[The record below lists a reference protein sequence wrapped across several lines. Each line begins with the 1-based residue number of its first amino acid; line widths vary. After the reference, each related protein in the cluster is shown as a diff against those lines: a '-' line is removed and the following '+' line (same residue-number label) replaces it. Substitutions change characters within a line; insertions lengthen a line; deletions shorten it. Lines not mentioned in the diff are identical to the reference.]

1 MVLSITGFKESLDL
15 ADEAVLGESSG
26 LHFGDAPGGKV
37 GHIGHAFGID
47 TCEVG
52 TDKNIGKASE
62 RVVGLRWFGVCNIK
76 TCGGDVSGIEGID
89 EVRFVDKSAASGI
102 DDDDPF
108 LHELNGFSPDQSDGL
123 RCNGNVEAADIGI
136 GKEFGEADKWDIRA
150 KG

>member
-1 MVLSITGFKESLDL
+1 LVLSITGFKESLDL

-37 GHIGHAFGID
+37 GHIGHAFGVD

-52 TDKNIGKASE
+52 ADEDIWKASE
-62 RVVGLRWFGVCNIK
+62 RVVGLRWLGVRDIK
-76 TCGGDVSGIEGID
+76 TCCGDVSGIEGID
-89 EVRFVDKSAASGI
+89 EVGFVDKSAASGI

-108 LHELNGFSPDQSDGL
+108 LHELNGFGPDQSDGL
-123 RCNGNVEAADIGI
+123 RCNGNVEADDIGT